1 LLNRLPCILLG
12 GSLHGNWIQFF
23 YYKAAEVLVFQHGHI
38 PKKKKRLQNGN
49 EKLVLD
55 EEPVSKTRYEA
66 NLSATAVEGIEP
78 QTDIFT

>member
-1 LLNRLPCILLG
+1 MAI
-12 GSLHGNWIQFF
+12 GSNSSTTRQQKFLSFNMGT
-23 YYKAAEVLVFQHGHI
+23 FQ
-38 PKKKKRLQNGN
+38 KKKKRLQNGN